1 MVELSCV
8 RTDCRREDGAST
20 RYGYQKDRNRMGSE
34 DLLVGLWQWLGGCS
48 EMNRM
53 LERILLP
60 QRRSRCREISK
71 SNRPVHE
78 SLAIEDKEEQDPI
91 NHTTNRRCMKAWLE

>member
-34 DLLVGLWQWLGGCS
+34 DLLEGREGGLFRDEQG
-48 EMNRM
+48 
-53 LERILLP
+53 LERLLNTTKNEVDEDDLQVP
-60 QRRSRCREISK
+60 K
-71 SNRPVHE
+71 LPV
-78 SLAIEDKEEQDPI
+78 L
-91 NHTTNRRCMKAWLE
+91 KAWL

>member
-34 DLLVGLWQWLGGCS
+34 DLAVGEIARAKEGCS
-48 EMNRM
+48 EMNR
-53 LERILLP
+53 
-60 QRRSRCREISK
+60 
-71 SNRPVHE
+71 
-78 SLAIEDKEEQDPI
+78 
-91 NHTTNRRCMKAWLE
+91 AWRGF

>member
-1 MVELSCV
+1 
-8 RTDCRREDGAST
+8 
-20 RYGYQKDRNRMGSE
+20 
-34 DLLVGLWQWLGGCS
+34 
-48 EMNRM
+48 MNRM

-60 QRRSRCREISK
+60 QRRSRCRMISK